1 MTTSDFDQLMDSG
14 DADLPQFATVMR
26 GYDRGQVDDYV
37 ARLNDFLADAE
48 QRAQRAERS
57 VADVI
62 RRNERLTDELRQA
75 IDRRQTQQAGA
86 PYEGLGE
93 RIEHM
98 LRLAGEEADG
108 IRQQARHE
116 AEEIVADAQRRRE
129 TERETAERELAQ
141 VAARRD
147 AVVSELRRVQ
157 EVLATL
163 GLRQA
168 AEEAIADAA
177 SDGRTDDPT
186 DPSGTP
192 TATSASADGGAAAAA
207 ADGTD
212 PDATRVIQLPSAAA
226 SR

>member
-1 MTTSDFDQLMDSG
+1 MTGPSDSLDQLMDSG
-14 DADLPQFATVMR
+14 ETELPQFATVMR

-62 RRNERLTDELRQA
+62 RRNERLTEELRQA
-75 IDRRQTQQAGA
+75 IDRRQHMRAGE

-98 LRLAGEEADG
+98 LRLAGEEADN
-108 IRQQARHE
+108 IREQARIE
-116 AEEIVADAQRRRE
+116 AEEIVADARRSGD
-129 TERETAERELAQ
+129 TEREAAERDLTAVSE
-141 VAARRD
+141 RRD

-168 AEEAIADAA
+168 PADEASI
-177 SDGRTDDPT
+177 DG
-186 DPSGTP
+186 STP
-192 TATSASADGGAAAAA
+192 PEAVDLTATQPAAAGGDAEVS
-207 ADGTD
+207 D
-212 PDATRVIQLPSAAA
+212 PDATRVIQLPSAASSA
-226 SR
+226 